1 VVKEVQALGDE
12 MKESNFDD
20 IELGDLV
27 NIELNDLVD
36 IDNIKI
42 DVKDKKENKIKSLMD
57 QMGNTN
63 IVAIDG
69 YAVQIRYVGETESAT
84 ESMKQFISSIA
95 EIRY

>member
-1 VVKEVQALGDE
+1 MQALGDE
-12 MKESNFDD
+12 VKEFDFDD
-20 IELGDLV
+20 IE
-27 NIELNDLVD
+27 IEDLVD
-36 IDNIKI
+36 IDDIKI

-63 IVAIDG
+63 FVAIDG